1 MTYHISKSLVF
12 WLLLIQLIKSQNR
25 FCREAVS
32 SMQSVAACPT
42 SKTEWDS
49 AALKKNCSELA
60 ASQNCVSVN
69 KFKYHCVIN
78 GLRNKLVEVCAPERI
93 IFGHCVEFN
102 FRGGVIQDQI
112 SAPCN
117 KKFPKCDIIYNSTDA
132 YKYYDCYMLVSKDKA
147 IWLTT
152 KSTSAKLTTL
162 RTTTD
167 ESLFSQTLIT
177 ITAILT
183 CVVIVCLTVSL
194 LIYKKTRMRNGMKL
208 DESKEAMLEEIKHD
222 NIIDED
228 MVEKED
234 ELKMLLNSNEVRRT
248 SHLRRIF
255 SMNEFLTYKTKVSI
269 NHGLKRNYSA
279 GF

>member
-1 MTYHISKSLVF
+1 MTYPIYKSLVF
-12 WLLLIQLIKSQNR
+12 GLLLIKLIKSQNR
-25 FCREAVS
+25 FCREAVT
-32 SMQSVAACPT
+32 SMQSVASCPT

-78 GLRNKLVEVCAPERI
+78 GLRNKFVEVCAPERI

-102 FRGGVIQDQI
+102 VRGGVIQDQK

-117 KKFPKCDIIYNSTDA
+117 KKFPKCDIIYNSTEA
-132 YKYYDCYMLVSKDKA
+132 YKYYDCYMLVSKDEA

-177 ITAILT
+177 ITANLT
-183 CVVIVCLTVSL
+183 FVVIVCLTVSL
-194 LIYKKTRMRNGMKL
+194 LIYKKTRMRNGMKM
-208 DESKEAMLEEIKHD
+208 DESKEAMLGEINIKHD
-222 NIIDED
+222 IRIDEE

-234 ELKMLLNSNEVRRT
+234 ELRILLNSNEVRRYFGCGCCNFYGMAIKN
-248 SHLRRIF
+248 RVG
-255 SMNEFLTYKTKVSI
+255 KKK
-269 NHGLKRNYSA
+269 G
-279 GF
+279 